1 MSLGEALQA
10 LYPFQQGFPSHST
23 KLNLT
28 MLVCPA
34 GLFGK
39 VPTCGSELP
48 EKMTCLQ
55 ISLQAFSCQKMKRMC
70 FHLPSIFISNTTNLS
85 GNFIVPMLQSAPQTG
100 DGQGK
105 D

>member
-1 MSLGEALQA
+1 MSLGEAPQA

-23 KLNLT
+23 KPNLT

-39 VPTCGSELP
+39 VPTCGSELSG
-48 EKMTCLQ
+48 KMTRLQ
-55 ISLQAFSCQKMKRMC
+55 ISLQAFSCQKMQRMC

-85 GNFIVPMLQSAPQTG
+85 GNSTVQVLQSAPQAG